1 MKKFCKKIMAIFAL
15 TAILLLSA
23 CAAPQQ
29 SMRDGKYDI
38 LFGASSTAGMAY
50 RWVTPLCDLIN
61 TYSDT
66 VTASAITTLGSSE
79 NINLLASNEVDFG
92 TSTTIVAY
100 SAASGQLDWKE
111 KPVGELAV
119 ASYMYADYCYICVP
133 EDSNVESIQDL
144 KGMRVN
150 IGEKGGGVYTGVLQV
165 FNALG
170 IPEEGF
176 LKPYYLSMSE
186 AVSSVIDGTLDAI
199 IIYGSPNNS
208 SISEMQASKSGL
220 KVIGFTP
227 EEIETICSA
236 NPVLKATVMQE
247 SYSGILPVATVG
259 GDMCLFCRTD
269 LPDEVTYEITRIIN
283 EYHEE
288 FVQAMTW
295 AEQSTLENVQSA
307 SNELLPLAGGTA
319 QYIKENGAE

>member
-1 MKKFCKKIMAIFAL
+1 MKRFRRKKATGLAVVIA
-15 TAILLLSA
+15 LLLAA
-23 CAAPQQ
+23 CTAPQQ
-29 SMRDGKYDI
+29 STQGGKYDL

-66 VTASAITTLGSSE
+66 LTASAITTLGSSE
-79 NINLLASNEVDFG
+79 NINLLAANEVDFG

-100 SAASGQLDWKE
+100 SAVSGQLDWDG
-111 KPVGELAV
+111 KPVSGLAL

-133 EDSNVESIQDL
+133 EDSKVTGIRDL

-165 FNALG
+165 FSALG

-186 AVSSVIDGTLDAI
+186 AVSSMMDGSLDAI
-199 IIYGSPNNS
+199 IVYGSPNNS
-208 SISEMQASKSGL
+208 SLSEMQASKTGL

-227 EEIETICSA
+227 EEIETISSA
-236 NPVLKATVMQE
+236 SPILKETVMQE
-247 SYSGILPVATVG
+247 SYPGIPPIRTVG
-259 GDMCLFCRTD
+259 GDMCLFCRSD
-269 LPDEVTYEITRIIN
+269 LPDEVTYEISRIIR
-283 EYHEE
+283 EHHDELT
-288 FVQAMTW
+288 QAMAW
-295 AEQSTLENVQSA
+295 AEQSTLENTQNA
-307 SNELLPLAGGTA
+307 ANELLPLANGVK
-319 QYIKENGAE
+319 QYMADNRIA